1 MDSSGRLRGLASLT
15 HNYYEAFKRKGFPTN
30 EQVYKDAG
38 QYVVRHG
45 DLPDD
50 FEFRGRDLQI
60 SCCASSVSSVCK
72 VALRREGIAMLT
84 AHSGIVRS
92 LNFCADKFGKERRN
106 SVSVLLCVRCHS
118 TTGTMTSIFALLVRA
133 WYKPKW
139 QLWCL
144 GDALQEPSTPPFMVT
159 LATTASR
166 LSPELQIAK
175 VCTTDELALSVA
187 RAADGGS
194 YTIAELKYHMPH
206 DIPNLLTMKVFAV
219 EEMDTLLV
227 RALANRAL
235 AELRGM
241 STDSLAA
248 SANEG
253 QGFAAWQRSRRGGG
267 NPQTGRRGNRASRQG
282 SRGRSS
288 HGVPMEVEP
297 VMDEQGAEVLPL
309 PPLVGVDEVGIDLFG
324 DIDAED
330 MAEIIEGH
338 TQFLEG
344 ADSDDEAPSDGD
356 AHSATDPNVASDG
369 ALEDA
374 LAELVD
380 EGEASAGPLVA
391 ASGDGRSAASSSR
404 EGVPDEIASPDAA
417 AGEDGQTGMPLAAAP
432 LDLVSGPSAGGYMQ
446 DSRTHRHIARVSP
459 VFNKSISIKCFQ
471 HSRCQVAM
479 AEWKLPARH
488 TIAAWALN
496 AELPSDGDTQ
506 EDREA
511 KASRH
516 MKDMKAI
523 ILHAQKPGR
532 SRQALIDEAAADVVS
547 P

>member
-1 MDSSGRLRGLASLT
+1 M
-15 HNYYEAFKRKGFPTN
+15 
-30 EQVYKDAG
+30 
-38 QYVVRHG
+38 
-45 DLPDD
+45 
-50 FEFRGRDLQI
+50 
-60 SCCASSVSSVCK
+60 
-72 VALRREGIAMLT
+72 
-84 AHSGIVRS
+84 
-92 LNFCADKFGKERRN
+92 
-106 SVSVLLCVRCHS
+106 
-118 TTGTMTSIFALLVRA
+118 
-133 WYKPKW
+133 
-139 QLWCL
+139 
-144 GDALQEPSTPPFMVT
+144 
-159 LATTASR
+159 
-166 LSPELQIAK
+166 
-175 VCTTDELALSVA
+175 
-187 RAADGGS
+187 
-194 YTIAELKYHMPH
+194 
-206 DIPNLLTMKVFAV
+206 
-219 EEMDTLLV
+219 
-227 RALANRAL
+227 
-235 AELRGM
+235 
-241 STDSLAA
+241 
-248 SANEG
+248 
-253 QGFAAWQRSRRGGG
+253 
-267 NPQTGRRGNRASRQG
+267 
-282 SRGRSS
+282 
-288 HGVPMEVEP
+288 
-297 VMDEQGAEVLPL
+297 
-309 PPLVGVDEVGIDLFG
+309 
-324 DIDAED
+324 
-330 MAEIIEGH
+330 
-338 TQFLEG
+338 EG

-380 EGEASAGPLVA
+380 EGEASAAPLVA

-404 EGVPDEIASPDAA
+404 EGVPDEIASPDAV
-417 AGEDGQTGMPLAAAP
+417 AGEDGQTDMPLAAAP